1 MLRDYVKKKEA
12 SGMAVPKFDFYV
24 DCVKKSD
31 HKQILADIDKEIQ
44 AMKSKIE
51 EMTQI
56 EVENIKQ
63 FEDFMSSPE
72 QYLK

>member
-1 MLRDYVKKKEA
+1 
-12 SGMAVPKFDFYV
+12 
-24 DCVKKSD
+24 
-31 HKQILADIDKEIQ
+31 
-44 AMKSKIE
+44 MKSKIE